1 MSHESIEQRLAKAVA
16 ELEATEAAVARAEG
30 ELAHA
35 ESTVRSA
42 DRAVEVTVSAQ
53 GDLRA
58 LTFLDDKYKTMPAGQ
73 LAASVLEAVQE
84 ARARMARHVMAT
96 FEPFTKA
103 NPEAPEITGF
113 DVDWNKIFGPG
124 VLEGPKGGR
133 RRGAGRLRDE
143 ISEDPED

>member
-1 MSHESIEQRLAKAVA
+1 M
-16 ELEATEAAVARAEG
+16 
-30 ELAHA
+30 
-35 ESTVRSA
+35 RSA

-58 LTFLDDKYKTMPAGQ
+58 LTFLDDKYRTMPAGQ

>member
-1 MSHESIEQRLAKAVA
+1 VNSESIEQRLAKAVA

-35 ESTVRSA
+35 EATVRSS
-42 DRAVEVTVSAQ
+42 DRAVEATVSAQ
-53 GDLRA
+53 GDLTA
-58 LTFLDDKYKTMPAGQ
+58 LSFLDDKYRTMPAGQ

-84 ARARMARHVMAT
+84 ARARMARKVMAT

-103 NPEAPEITGF
+103 STEAPELSGF

-124 VLEGPKGGR
+124 VLDGPKAGR
-133 RRGAGRLRDE
+133 RRGGARLRDE